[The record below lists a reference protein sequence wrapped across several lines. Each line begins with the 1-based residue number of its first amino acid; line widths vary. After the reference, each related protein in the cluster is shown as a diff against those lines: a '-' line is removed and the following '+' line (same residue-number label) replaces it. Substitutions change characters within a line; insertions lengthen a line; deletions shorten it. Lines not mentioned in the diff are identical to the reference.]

1 LAATPDYL
9 MGEFNGDCTTHA
21 GVGGRAANDAVSL
34 SFPLRENTKNVSIEK
49 RIYTIL
55 LRGNICVAIDSRGEN
70 GPLFQR
76 DHYRQ
81 PVTRR
86 RKVTRFV
93 SEKAT
98 AW

>member
-1 LAATPDYL
+1 
-9 MGEFNGDCTTHA
+9 M
-21 GVGGRAANDAVSL
+21 
-34 SFPLRENTKNVSIEK
+34 EK

-86 RKVTRFV
+86 RKITRFV

-98 AW
+98 VW